1 VSKSAALIFICVFSV
16 VLATG
21 RPYLRPQAPAQPPSA
36 SGLAVVVL
44 DPAHGGAD
52 SGARG
57 ATGLQ
62 EKEIVLALAWQLAAQ
77 LERQDLQ
84 VVWTRRGD
92 ENPSFDER
100 AAAANAQRGA
110 VFISLHVG
118 STGIPGTARAYYLTF
133 EENAASPQEAAR
145 PLRWERAQFPFAGQ
159 SRKLAELVQVNIG
172 QKLRGSHEVPLEA
185 PLRQLRSVAAPA
197 IAVELA
203 SVSVADRKTLE
214 AAIPALAEA
223 IAGGVAAYRPLF
235 TAVNF

>member
-1 VSKSAALIFICVFSV
+1 
-16 VLATG
+16 
-21 RPYLRPQAPAQPPSA
+21 
-36 SGLAVVVL
+36 VVVL
-44 DPAHGGAD
+44 DPAHGGGD

>member
-1 VSKSAALIFICVFSV
+1 
-16 VLATG
+16 
-21 RPYLRPQAPAQPPSA
+21 
-36 SGLAVVVL
+36 VVL
-44 DPAHGGAD
+44 DAAHGGAD

-57 ATGLQ
+57 AAGLQ
-62 EKEIVLALAWQLAAQ
+62 EKEIVLVLARQLAAQ
-77 LERQDLQ
+77 VERQGLQ

-118 STGIPGTARAYYLTF
+118 STGTPGTARAYFLTS
-133 EENAASPQEAAR
+133 EENAAPQEPAR
-145 PLRWERAQFPFAGQ
+145 PLRWERAQIPFAGQ

-203 SVSVADRKTLE
+203 SVSVAERKTLE
-214 AAIPALAEA
+214 AAISMLAEA